1 MITRNLDFSGRSFG
15 LSDTVERLLS
25 LPGSLLQR
33 SARAFER
40 HREAA
45 LDRAALAALDQR
57 LLADLG
63 LKRSLIDPA
72 DLCRRPC

>member
-1 MITRNLDFSGRSFG
+1 MITRYLDFSGGSFG

-25 LPGSLLQR
+25 VPGRLLQR
-33 SARAFER
+33 SAHAFER
-40 HREAA
+40 HRAAA